1 MVYTFNFYYHESL
14 IAFVLVVAGFVI
26 VKSIIEIIPL

>member
-14 IAFVLVVAGFVI
+14 IAFVLIVAGFVI
-26 VKSIIEIIPL
+26 IKSIIEIIPL